1 METFQDLVNAY
12 IFRGSIVRQAPE
24 LRKFADDLADSFYY
38 KHISDEQTRVAI
50 KNISPFFQYSE
61 KCESS
66 KEREIV
72 LFIEKHINLRG
83 SNRMLSDDEIIFVRE
98 TLSA

>member
-1 METFQDLVNAY
+1 MNTFQDLVNAY
-12 IFRGSIVRQAPE
+12 ISRGSIVQQAPE
-24 LRKFADDLADSFYY
+24 LRKFADDLADAFYY

-50 KNISPFFQYSE
+50 KNIAPFFQSSE

-72 LFIEKHINLRG
+72 LFIEKHLNLG
-83 SNRMLSDDEIIFVRE
+83 GANRMLSDNEIEFVRK
-98 TLSA
+98 TLAE